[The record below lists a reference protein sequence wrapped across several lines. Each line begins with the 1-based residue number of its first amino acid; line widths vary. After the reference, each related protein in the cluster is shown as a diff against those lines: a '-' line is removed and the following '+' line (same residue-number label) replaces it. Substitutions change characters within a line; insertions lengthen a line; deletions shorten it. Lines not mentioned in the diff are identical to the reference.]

1 MVGNLCQS
9 NYSEIFYME
18 NEEER
23 NPFYFLFVS
32 IFPLQREKKKS
43 SVIILHYVDTLF
55 YGKQD
60 RHSVVV
66 VQGDTTHNKIV
77 SLANRILRIYHLF
90 YYLFSN
96 FRNWICAGLFFIL
109 YHGSNVKNRWGLLI
123 LLEIRG
129 GCRGTPWILCQL
141 FNQSL
146 IRVML
151 TRRLLD
157 FLLLYYPHTLLF
169 SFIDF
174 ILSFNKYRNSY

>member
-1 MVGNLCQS
+1 MGCFNGSL
-9 NYSEIFYME
+9 YIFPFTRSMGTKWTLE
-18 NEEER
+18 VLLIEFR
-23 NPFYFLFVS
+23 NKTLS
-32 IFPLQREKKKS
+32 IFFRYCFVRQ
-43 SVIILHYVDTLF
+43 ILYFFFISLF
-55 YGKQD
+55 PVKNGIRKNFLYGKWG
-60 RHSVVV
+60 RTKSFLLFICFH
-66 VQGDTTHNKIV
+66 
-77 SLANRILRIYHLF
+77 F

-174 ILSFNKYRNSY
+174 ILSFNKQ